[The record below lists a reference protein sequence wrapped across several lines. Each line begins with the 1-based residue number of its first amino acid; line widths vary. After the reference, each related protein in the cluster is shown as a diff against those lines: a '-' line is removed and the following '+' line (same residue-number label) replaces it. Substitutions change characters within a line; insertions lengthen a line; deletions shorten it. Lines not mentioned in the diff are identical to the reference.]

1 MAETLLY
8 VDDNLQRL
16 EVMNARLRLLGYKVL
31 TASNG
36 VDALKLFTE
45 NYVDLAVVDY
55 YMPGMS
61 GDLVALEMKTI
72 RPAVPVIIFSG
83 VFTLAEMVIAYVDG
97 FVSTSDDPDALIRKI
112 AEVLKPRRS
121 ARAG

>member
-1 MAETLLY
+1 MGETLLY

-16 EVMNARLRLLGYKVL
+16 EVMNTRLRLFGYKVL
-31 TASNG
+31 AATNG
-36 VDALKLFTE
+36 ADALKLFTE

-72 RPAVPVIIFSG
+72 RPSVPVIIFSG
-83 VFTLAEMVIAYVDG
+83 AFTLAEMVIAYVDG
-97 FVSTSDDPDALIRKI
+97 FVSTSDDPDALVKKI

>member
-8 VDDNLQRL
+8 VDDNLLRL

-31 TASNG
+31 IASNG

-61 GDLVALEMKTI
+61 GDLVALEMKTK
-72 RPAVPVIIFSG
+72 RPTVPVIIFSG

-97 FVSTSDDPDALIRKI
+97 FVSTSDDPDALLKKI

-121 ARAG
+121 AKAG

>member
-61 GDLVALEMKTI
+61 GDLVALEMKTL
-72 RPAVPVIIFSG
+72 RPTVPVIIFSG
-83 VFTLAEMVIAYVDG
+83 AFTLAEMVIAYVDG
-97 FVSTSDDPDALIRKI
+97 FVSTSDDPDALVKKI
-112 AEVLKPRRS
+112 SEILKPRRS
-121 ARAG
+121 AKAG